1 MKEAVKPLLSAT
13 IQKRLY
19 NNNILLSTSNDKSS
33 FVYEKLLLKV
43 GSKEMT
49 VYGKSRLRRG
59 LWTYNFQHSKLN
71 KSHICQ
77 RFNQTESN

>member
-59 LWTYNFQHSKLN
+59 L
-71 KSHICQ
+71 
-77 RFNQTESN
+77 